1 MKNKTTKV
9 IGTMLLVFIM
19 ITCMSSLF
27 MTQVSAA
34 QGDLGNFRVTAN
46 SGLRLRVSLFD
57 GHIITVIPKNSN
69 IEVTYWDESLWV
81 YAKYGEYEGWCSSRY
96 ITNESVPE
104 TSTNTNSGKLRSLGS
119 FKITG
124 YTPYEGGTNKT
135 CTGVKASTV
144 VGTCV
149 AADLKKLPL
158 GTKLYI
164 EGIGYRTVM
173 DCGGAIKGNKLDVL
187 CNTISECYA
196 ITGYYQV
203 YIVE

>member
-1 MKNKTTKV
+1 MKNKTTEM
-9 IGTMLLVFIM
+9 IYITIALAIALLICGIRV
-19 ITCMSSLF
+19 T
-27 MTQVSAA
+27 SANT
-34 QGDLGNFRVTAN
+34 GEEFRVTAN
-46 SGLRLRVSLFD
+46 SGLNLRDYPVT
-57 GHIITVIPKNSN
+57 GNVITCMPKNSIVN
-69 IEVTYWDESLWV
+69 VHEWRGNWVYVTYGTIS
-81 YAKYGEYEGWCSSRY
+81 GWCSGNF
-96 ITNESVPE
+96 IINESNQQQI
-104 TSTNTNSGKLRSLGS
+104 TNTNNYTGNLRSLGT

-124 YTPYEGGTNKT
+124 YLPNCSGTGLT

-149 AADLKKLPL
+149 AADLRYLPI

-173 DCGGAIKGNKLDVL
+173 DCGGSIKGNKLDVL
-187 CNTISECYA
+187 CATKSDCYA